1 MQIELPISKSI
12 ANRLLILQAIHG
24 DELMPV
30 SATFPDDVLLL
41 HRALTIFTTHSS
53 HCERP
58 IGGTPSD
65 SEAPDNRIAEVNL
78 GNCGT
83 AMRFLTAY
91 CAQLDGQTTIL
102 DGVERMHHRPIGQL
116 VDALREIGAQIE
128 YLGEEGFPPLRIT
141 GCALD
146 KHKIVQIDNP
156 LSTQFI
162 SALLLIGANVQ
173 TNSTSPYINIT
184 REIIAQYLQRTTRAN
199 YSEQRERTTANN
211 ESELIESDWSSAAFW
226 YEYIAI
232 HSGKIHLPG
241 LFRDSIQGDK
251 VVADI
256 FAQLGVQTQYTT
268 EGVTII
274 STGVADLQR
283 SDLQGIVA
291 RSTAQRSAEEILHQ
305 DFSAC
310 PDLYPAVAL
319 TCEKLGIQL
328 DATGID
334 SLPLKESDRLRAV
347 REHRVDA
354 DHRMAMALLVAD
366 YPVDDTDCISKS
378 YPQFLEQFNALH
390 KVTPDAHHN
399 SSTLSIVVPRR
410 GINDEGKGKKHALYR
425 LISEAQ
431 TEYIWMMDDD
441 ILHPSIINEYNELST
456 AQRSTVSI
464 AKDLQHSD
472 LLILPLRMES
482 ENKRPSLLERLQ
494 IAEYAAIQQ
503 LTIESAQK
511 GKAVMCSGANLIV
524 RRDRWLESYPD
535 LHPEIPSGDDMFLL
549 ESFKRRGL
557 KVAVLDD
564 PQFEAIVRPHTSWRA
579 FLHQRMRWAG
589 KAPKY
594 TDKDIIRCG
603 ALVVLTNLLQLLCP
617 LVLLFKF
624 PIEYQLIK
632 KRDASVS
639 LFTALVLAVFYP
651 FYLFTSLIGGVFRRQ
666 W

>member
-24 DELMPV
+24 DGLLAV
-30 SATFPDDVLLL
+30 SADMPDDVQIL
-41 HRALTIFTTHSS
+41 HSALTNLKTS
-53 HCERP
+53 E
-58 IGGTPSD
+58 TPST
-65 SEAPDNRIAEVNL
+65 PRIDV

-102 DGVERMHHRPIGQL
+102 DGIERMRHRPIGQL
-116 VDALREIGAQIE
+116 VEALREIGAQIE
-128 YLGEEGFPPLRIT
+128 YLGEEGFPPLRIN
-141 GCALD
+141 GCVLD
-146 KHKIVQIDNP
+146 KHRIVRIDNP
-156 LSTQFI
+156 LSTQFV

-173 TNSTSPYINIT
+173 INSTSPYINIT
-184 REIIAQYLQRTTRAN
+184 REIIAQYLQR
-199 YSEQRERTTANN
+199 STASKA
-211 ESELIESDWSSAAFW
+211 SELIERDWSSAAFW
-226 YEYIAI
+226 YEHVALHGGEIA
-232 HSGKIHLPG
+232 LPG
-241 LFRDSIQGDK
+241 LFRDSLQGDK

-256 FAQLGVQTQYTT
+256 FAHLGVQTQYTA

-274 STGVADLQR
+274 STSVA
-283 SDLQGIVA
+283 DLQGIVA

-328 DATGID
+328 EATGVD

-347 REHRVDA
+347 REHLTDH
-354 DHRMAMALLVAD
+354 DHRMAMALLVAG
-366 YPVDDTDCISKS
+366 YPVDDTDCIAKS
-378 YPQFLEQFNALH
+378 YPQFLEQWQAI
-390 KVTPDAHHN
+390 HH
-399 SSTLSIVVPRR
+399 TKLSIVIPRK

-441 ILHPSIINEYNELST
+441 VLHPSIISEYNERST

-464 AKDLQHSD
+464 ANDLQHSD

-482 ENKRPSLLERLQ
+482 ENEHPSLLERLQ

-503 LTIESAQK
+503 LTIDAAQK

-524 RRDRWLESYPD
+524 RRDHWLESYPD

-557 KVAVLDD
+557 NVDVLDD

-579 FLHQRMRWAG
+579 FLRQRMRWAG

-594 TDKDIIRCG
+594 TDKDILRCG
-603 ALVVLTNLLQLLCP
+603 AMVVLANFLQLLCP
-617 LVLLFKF
+617 LVLLVKF
-624 PIEYQLIK
+624 PIEYRLIK

-639 LFTALVLAVFYP
+639 LFTALVLGICYP
-651 FYLFTSLIGGVFRRQ
+651 LYLFVSLIGGLFRRQ

>member
-12 ANRLLILQAIHG
+12 ANRLLILQAIHRDG
-24 DELMPV
+24 LLAV
-30 SATFPDDVLLL
+30 SADMPDDVQLL
-41 HRALTIFTTHSS
+41 HKALTTLLHSTQLYS
-53 HCERP
+53 
-58 IGGTPSD
+58 TL
-65 SEAPDNRIAEVNL
+65 NL
-78 GNCGT
+78 SNCGT

-91 CAQLDGQTTIL
+91 CAQKEGQTTIL

-116 VDALREIGAQIE
+116 VDALRAIGAQIE
-128 YLGEEGFPPLRIT
+128 YLGQEGYPPLRIT

-146 KHKIVQIDNP
+146 KHKLVRIDNP
-156 LSTQFI
+156 LSTQFV
-162 SALLLIGANVQ
+162 SALMLIGANVQ
-173 TNSTSPYINIT
+173 TNSTSPYIDIT
-184 REIIAQYLQRTTRAN
+184 RAIIEQFTRRI
-199 YSEQRERTTANN
+199 SSRSQGVDCERKVVENN
-211 ESELIESDWSSAAFW
+211 VVGVVGLNNLESDWSSAAFW
-226 YEYIAI
+226 YEYVALHGGEI
-232 HSGKIHLPG
+232 KLPG
-241 LFRDSIQGDK
+241 LFRDSLQGDK

-256 FAQLGVQTQYTT
+256 FAKLGVQTQYTA
-268 EGVTII
+268 EGITII
-274 STGVADLQR
+274 STGVADLQQ

-319 TCEKLGIQL
+319 TCERLGITL
-328 DATGID
+328 DATGTE
-334 SLPLKESDRLRAV
+334 SLSIKESDRLRAV
-347 REHRVDA
+347 CEHLTDH
-354 DHRMAMALLVAD
+354 DHRMAMALLVAG
-366 YPVDDTDCISKS
+366 YPVDDTDCIAKS
-378 YPQFLEQFNALH
+378 YPRFLEQWQKINH
-390 KVTPDAHHN
+390 
-399 SSTLSIVVPRR
+399 STLSIVIPRK

-441 ILHPSIINEYNELST
+441 VIPPSPEIQYPLTE
-456 AQRSTVSI
+456 
-464 AKDLQHSD
+464 DLY
-472 LLILPLRMES
+472 ILPLRMES
-482 ENKRPSLLERLQ
+482 ENAQPSLLERLQ

-524 RRDRWLESYPD
+524 RRNRWLESYPD

-557 KVAVLDD
+557 KIAVLDD

-579 FLHQRMRWAG
+579 FLRQRMRWAG

-594 TDKDIIRCG
+594 TDKDILRCG
-603 ALVVLTNLLQLLCP
+603 AMVLLANLLQLLCP
-617 LVLLFKF
+617 LVLLIKF
-624 PIEYQLIK
+624 PIEYRLIK

-639 LFTALVLAVFYP
+639 LFTALVLGICYP
-651 FYLFTSLIGGVFRRQ
+651 IYLFVSLIGGLFRRQ